1 MIDAIFQEFIKKAPK
16 MKEHWE
22 VVQLFEEERQKFQ
35 EELQAYEDEIKQARG
50 VLRDLRAQ
58 VAQIKKKLKDL
69 QVYRQDKEE
78 EIKQIK
84 QELLSHQ
91 IQRDLLHLQKDKPEI
106 PDSEQ
111 EPLPQPVEFVEIY
124 LKDHSI
130 AKARPAKR
138 FFSDQLYRQYRVLLR
153 ENRMLKDRVFGLD
166 LENSTLKIEL
176 RDLKTQN
183 LLQSKDQEKPD
194 TKEDEESK

>member
-1 MIDAIFQEFIKKAPK
+1 MIDAIFQEFIKKASK

-22 VVQLFEEERQKFQ
+22 VVQLFEEERQKFH

-58 VAQIKKKLKDL
+58 VTQIKEKLKDL
-69 QVYRQDKEE
+69 QVYKEEKEE

-84 QELLSHQ
+84 QELLSYQ
-91 IQRDLLHLQKDKPEI
+91 IQRDLSHLQKDKPEI
-106 PDSEQ
+106 PDLEQ

-138 FFSDQLYRQYRVLLR
+138 FFSDQIYRQYRVLLR
-153 ENRMLKDRVFGLD
+153 ENHMLKDRIFGLD

-183 LLQSKDQEKPD
+183 LLESKDQEKPD
-194 TKEDEESK
+194 TKESEESK